1 MKTLLMLLV
10 LVGIA
15 VAVARVVN
23 VETDAHS

>member
-1 MKTLLMLLV
+1 MKKLLMLLV

-23 VETDAHS
+23 IETDAHP